1 MYYVIRKSTNIRKGV
16 PFEMSYRV
24 MDECENLKDALHWVD
39 FYGKITHDSCKSIME
54 AFYTDSSKYKLE
66 LIKSGKD
73 EDYTNKVML
82 ETKNETAISLFYISR
97 NRPV

>member
-1 MYYVIRKSTNIRKGV
+1 MYYVIRKSTHIRKNV
-16 PFEMSYRV
+16 PFQVIYTI
-24 MDECENLKDALHWVD
+24 MDEFENLKDALHCAD
-39 FYGKITHDSCKSIME
+39 FYGKLTYDSCKSITE
-54 AFYTDSSKYKLE
+54 AFYTDSSKYKLDLLNE
-66 LIKSGKD
+66 GTG